1 MANIE
6 HSTLT
11 STELHEPK
19 GANSADANTV
29 YVANGVG
36 SGAWRI
42 SPNAFCSYVSPTG
55 TTIVAPTTFTLLNPP
70 TSTTGTLREFSHN
83 SAGRLTY
90 TGTNPMTFRV
100 HAQISFQH
108 IGAGSGIVDI
118 IVFKNNLPI
127 GVPCSTNVSGSGSVS
142 HLSGLNQFDLTTNDH
157 VEVYIQASTGD
168 VLIETFVL
176 SAEGI
181 I

>member
-1 MANIE
+1 MATIE
-6 HSTLT
+6 HSALT
-11 STELHEPK
+11 TGELHEPK
-19 GANSADANTV
+19 GIATADANTV
-29 YVANGVG
+29 YVADGVG

-42 SPNAFCSYVSPTG
+42 SPNAFCNYVSATG
-55 TTIVAPTTFTLLNPP
+55 TTIVAPTTFTLINPT

-100 HAQISFQH
+100 HAQLGFQH
-108 IGAGSGIVDI
+108 TGGGSGVVDI
-118 IVFKNNLPI
+118 IVFKNSLPI
-127 GVPCSTNVSGSGSVS
+127 GVPCSTTASGSNGVS
-142 HLSGLNQFDLTTNDH
+142 HLSGLNQFDLVTNDY
-157 VEVYIQASTGD
+157 VEVYVQASSGD
-168 VLIETFVL
+168 VVIESFVL